1 MRADSLSVWLGR
13 AMLAIFLAVCAA
25 ALVLGVTQERAYT
38 QAFLLAL
45 VCVAAA
51 LWLLRPLCRLAAEL
65 GTLRIWI
72 ALTAL
77 CLAVKGAWVL
87 LVQVPMSGDYT
98 VFWGYAQSLAQ
109 SETIDGGRYMALFPH
124 IFGYASFLSWFIRV
138 LGPLPLLAQTLN
150 VVLSVCSGSLLFLLG
165 ERWWGLPAGISAYL
179 FWIACPSQTMYNS
192 LVLSEPLYTTLIL
205 LFLLLAT
212 CLTRWSG
219 RPRPVLRG
227 ALWGIAAGLLLRW
240 INGLRP
246 IAAILLIAS
255 FLWVLLLRSG
265 KLKDGGTRRLFLP
278 FLAVMTAVYLVT
290 GPLWNAH
297 IARRI
302 GEEPSTTPGYSVL
315 VGFNPA
321 SGGRWNQQD
330 SDTLFGYSDQPGA
343 TAQQAQAAAMED
355 AKARITSGQV
365 DFTALFQQKIR
376 TFLGSDDTCVGYS
389 SAVLRHTELF
399 SKVCNGFYYGIVL
412 LSLAGA
418 VQLWRRGAG
427 SAALLAPL
435 YVLGLTSAQM
445 LVEVAGRYH
454 YSLIPMLVLVAQAG
468 LWDTGTS
475 QAARPRRKHQ

>member
-1 MRADSLSVWLGR
+1 
-13 AMLAIFLAVCAA
+13 MLAIFLAVCAA
-25 ALVLGVTQERAYT
+25 ALVLGVTQGKAY
-38 QAFLLAL
+38 LLAFAL
-45 VCVAAA
+45 ALACVFAA
-51 LWLLRPLCRLAAEL
+51 LWILRPLCRLAAGL
-65 GTLRIWI
+65 GAVRMWI
-72 ALTAL
+72 ALTIL
-77 CLAVKGAWVL
+77 CLVVKGVWVL
-87 LVQVPMSGDYT
+87 LVRVPVSGDYA

-124 IFGYASFLSWFIRV
+124 IFGYSSFLSWFIRV
-138 LGPLPLLAQTLN
+138 LGPQPMLAQTLN
-150 VVLSVCSGSLLFLLG
+150 VALSVCSGSLLFWLG

-179 FWIACPSQTMYNS
+179 FWIICPSQTMYNS

-205 LFLLLAT
+205 LFLLLVT

-219 RPRPVLRG
+219 SPRPLLLGV
-227 ALWGIAAGLLLRW
+227 LWGAAAGLLLRW

-255 FLWVLLLRSG
+255 FLWVFLLRSD

-290 GPLWNAH
+290 GPLWNAQ
-297 IARRI
+297 ITSRI

-330 SDTLFGYSDQPGA
+330 SDTLFGYSGQPGA
-343 TAQQAQAAAMED
+343 SAQQAQVGAMED
-355 AKARITSGQV
+355 AKARITSGEV
-365 DFTALFQQKIR
+365 DFIALFQQKVR
-376 TFLGSDDTCVGYS
+376 TFLGSDNTCVGYS
-389 SAVLRHTELF
+389 AAVLRHTELF
-399 SKVCNGFYYGIVL
+399 SGACNGFYYCIVL

-435 YVLGLTSAQM
+435 YVLGLTAAQM

-454 YSLIPMLVLVAQAG
+454 YSLIPMLVLIAQAG
-468 LWDTGTS
+468 LWDTVKG
-475 QAARPRRKHQ
+475 QAARPRR

>member
-13 AMLAIFLAVCAA
+13 AMLAIFLVVCAA
-25 ALVLGVTQERAYT
+25 ALALGVTQERAYT
-38 QAFLLAL
+38 QAFLLGL
-45 VCVAAA
+45 VWVAAA
-51 LWLLRPLCRLAAEL
+51 LWLLRPLCRLTAEL
-65 GTLRIWI
+65 GRVRIWI
-72 ALTAL
+72 ALTVL

-87 LVQVPMSGDYT
+87 LVQVPVSGDYA
-98 VFWGYAQSLAQ
+98 VFWGYAQSLAR
-109 SETIDGGRYMALFPH
+109 SETIDGGRYVALFPH

-138 LGPLPLLAQTLN
+138 LGPLPMLAQTLN
-150 VVLSVCSGSLLFLLG
+150 VILSVCSGSLLFLLG

-219 RPRPVLRG
+219 SPRPVL
-227 ALWGIAAGLLLRW
+227 WGVAAGLLLRW

-278 FLAVMTAVYLVT
+278 FLAVMTVVYLVT

-297 IARRI
+297 IASRI
-302 GEEPSTTPGYSVL
+302 GEAPSTTPGYSVL

-330 SDTLFGYSDQPGA
+330 SDTLFGYSDQPSA

-365 DFTALFQQKIR
+365 DFTQLFRQKIR
-376 TFLGSDDTCVGYS
+376 IFLGSDNTCVGYS

-399 SKVCNGFYYGIVL
+399 SKVCNSFYYGIVL

-454 YSLIPMLVLVAQAG
+454 YSILPALFLLG
-468 LWDTGTS
+468 TGALFPPAP
-475 QAARPRRKHQ
+475 AAAEKLSAL